1 MSQEL
6 RDKLH
11 HNFVVNVLDACFF
24 GFGLVGLA
32 SYVTIIPLFLSYLTD
47 STALIGFMATMFQIG
62 WQVPQLF
69 TSNRVAGLKRFK
81 PMVIW
86 MTLIERVPYFGLAI
100 VAFLVPVLGKQIAL
114 ILTILL
120 LVTQSFGG
128 GFTGTAWQ
136 SMISKIMPANRRG
149 TFFGMQSAG
158 ANLFAAV
165 GALFASVLLG
175 ASAFPNN
182 FAVLFFIAGISMMIS
197 FAFLAM
203 AYEPESEPQDRVE
216 PVKWREFW
224 QRLKTIL
231 EEEPNFRWFLLAR
244 SLTSLSVTAI
254 SFFTIFG
261 IRQFNMSPE
270 LAGILT
276 SVLLVSQTISSPIL
290 GWLGDRWGHRRI
302 LMFGNLMMVSAII
315 VALIAPDVS
324 WFYIVFALTGLVNS
338 TQWSTIMSITAQF
351 GTVAE
356 RPFYIGMANTLIAPV
371 TILAPIIGGLLADW
385 AGFSFTFSIFV
396 IAGLASLTILT
407 FFMYEPTNMIRKTDG
422 TVVAVGD

>member
-11 HNFVVNVLDACFF
+11 HNFVVNILDACFF

-86 MTLIERVPYFGLAI
+86 MTLIERVPYFGLAV
-100 VAFLVPVLGKQIAL
+100 VAFLVPVVGKQVAL
-114 ILTILL
+114 ILTIGL
-120 LVTQSFGG
+120 LVIQSFGG

-149 TFFGMQSAG
+149 TFFGMQSAF
-158 ANLFAAV
+158 ANLFAAF
-165 GALFASVLLG
+165 GALFASILLG
-175 ASAFPNN
+175 ASTFPNN
-182 FAVLFFIAGISMMIS
+182 FAVLFFIAGLSMMLS

-224 QRLKTIL
+224 QRLKIIL
-231 EEEPNFRWFLLAR
+231 EQEPNFRWFLVAR

-254 SFFTIFG
+254 SFFTIYG
-261 IRQFNMSPE
+261 IRQFEMTPE
-270 LAGILT
+270 FAGIMT
-276 SVLLVSQTISSPIL
+276 SVLLISQTISSPML
-290 GWLGDRWGHRRI
+290 GILGDRWGHRRI
-302 LMFGNLMMVSAII
+302 LAFGNLMMVLAIFI
-315 VALIAPDVS
+315 ALIAPDVS
-324 WFYIVFALTGLVNS
+324 WFYAVFALTGIVNS

-351 GTVAE
+351 GSVAE
-356 RPFYIGMANTLIAPV
+356 RPFYIGMSNTLIAPV
-371 TILAPIIGGLLADW
+371 TIFAPIIGGLLADW
-385 AGFSFTFSIFV
+385 VGFSFSFGIFA
-396 IAGLASLTILT
+396 IAGLVSLTVV
-407 FFMYEPTNMIRKTDG
+407 MVVMVDPTTVIRKTDG
-422 TVVAVGD
+422 TVVAAGD